1 MTNNLAPANP
11 TDDANTQTPWGGLT
25 AHEARAGHGS
35 HAPITDWWARLWYD
49 RFNASCLPDLLT
61 KWRGEDNARK
71 YPGGRKPAI
80 SDTVTLSLSMLLAL
94 EGQPVNPTT
103 LGHMLETRLS
113 PEARDVFDIAHLY
126 GSKSRDWYSIGY
138 RALHRVIDTFDGW
151 VAPRQLMLLDK
162 RIEIEAGRDEA
173 HVNKMRARGVEFNS
187 ALLDLVINMQPEEHQ
202 RTAIALS
209 VDQTS
214 VRAGS
219 QQRRWKRDK
228 TTGQELPQKN
238 SSTNK
243 EIDRPVL
250 ELEAGLYPKEKG
262 APVKDPNGVEKFVNS
277 NWEMAFVAD
286 IIVDTREDPT
296 VDHTD
301 EPPLLIRAISLATP
315 NKQVGENTLAL
326 LDSIAGRGYD
336 ITRLTF
342 DRGYNNLMSGGFH
355 EGLRDRGIPTVQDYR
370 DEQKG
375 MKDGA
380 GGSKFVEGDYHCPGT
395 APELLTATERYD
407 AAKGDISEAAWRE
420 DLAKRWDFILH
431 VKDVKPNGK
440 VRLSCPALGPSATVV
455 CAAREM
461 HEKAFRGGR
470 KPNAVLKKN
479 MPKRMEDLPVCCQES
494 ITIDPKDH
502 PREQQSI
509 RYGSDRWISTFRT
522 DRNTIESLNNS
533 LKSDFRIDATAERR
547 MRGLAANQ
555 YVLAFKATAL
565 NYKRIANYAR
575 NQLKMAELEKRRTNI
590 TPIRPDIQVAATK
603 KAGVPAE
610 TKVRNRDR
618 QGWSNYRR
626 NAKPIRGIVMTKEE
640 REAPREN

>member
-1 MTNNLAPANP
+1 MT
-11 TDDANTQTPWGGLT
+11 TDINTATPVDDTNELTPWGGLS
-25 AHEARAGHGS
+25 ADEARAGHGS
-35 HAPITDWWARLWYD
+35 HAPITGWWARLWYD
-49 RFNASCLPDLLT
+49 RLNASSLPVMVVT
-61 KWRGEDNARK
+61 WRTADNAGK

-80 SDTVTLSLSMLLAL
+80 SDAVTLTLCMLLAL
-94 EGQPVNPTT
+94 EGQPVNPTA

-113 PEARDVFDIAHLY
+113 PEARECFGIIHLY
-126 GSKSRDWYSIGY
+126 TGKPRDWYAIAY

-162 RIEIEAGRDEA
+162 RLELEAGRDEA
-173 HVNKMRARGVEFNS
+173 HISKMRARGVEFNS
-187 ALLDLVINMQPEEHQ
+187 ALLDLIIDMQPQQHQ

-228 TTGQELPQKN
+228 TTGQELPRKN
-238 SSTNK
+238 SVTNQ

-262 APVKDPNGVEKFVNS
+262 ASVKDPSGVEKFVKS

-286 IIVDTREDPT
+286 IIIDTREDPT
-296 VDHTD
+296 ADHTG

-315 NKQVGENTLAL
+315 NKRIGENTLAL
-326 LDSIAGRGYD
+326 LDSIRGRGYD

-375 MKDGA
+375 MKDGP

-420 DLAKRWDFILH
+420 DLAKRWEFILH

-440 VRLSCPALGPSATVV
+440 VRLSCPAIGPSATVV

-461 HEKAFRGGR
+461 HEKAFSGKR

-479 MPKRMEDLPVCCQES
+479 MPKRIADLPVCCQDS
-494 ITIDPKDH
+494 VTVDPKAH
-502 PREQQSI
+502 LREQQSI

-575 NQLKMAELEKRRTNI
+575 TQLKIAELEKRRTNV
-590 TPIRPDIQVAATK
+590 TPIRPDIHVASPK
-603 KAGVPAE
+603 KPAVPRE
-610 TKVRNRDR
+610 KKVRNRDR

-640 REAPREN
+640 RETARGN